1 MNVLRTVSSRLDA
14 LSNRER
20 VAVCL
25 AGIAVLYLLIGMLA
39 TGPLDVR
46 LRGFQRD
53 IAAQREVI
61 AALSGQKAALEGR
74 LREHPDAPFQA
85 QLARLEA
92 EIRRTDAEIAG
103 VSNGLVDPQRM
114 PVLVRD
120 LLAVTPGLHLKGLR
134 TLPAVPVSAREA
146 GAASADGADSSE
158 SRKASGEDLYKH
170 GIEITV
176 EGAYPALVDY
186 AGRLESL
193 PARVVW
199 NRTRIDAK
207 DYPRVAM
214 TLTLYTLSLERTWL
228 VL

>member
-1 MNVLRTVSSRLDA
+1 MSAFRTVVSRLDA

-20 VAVCL
+20 LAVCI
-25 AGIAVLYLLIGMLA
+25 AGIAVLYLIIGMLA
-39 TGPLDVR
+39 TGPLDAR

-61 AALSGQKAALEGR
+61 AALSGQKAVLEGQ
-74 LREHPDAPFQA
+74 LREHPDAPFQEK
-85 QLARLEA
+85 LARLDA
-92 EIRRTDAEIAG
+92 EIRRAEAEIAL
-103 VSNGLVDPQRM
+103 VSAGLVEPQRM
-114 PVLVRD
+114 PALVRD
-120 LLAVTPGLHLKGLR
+120 LLAVTPGLRLKGMR
-134 TLPAVPVSAREA
+134 TLPAVPVSAEETGEPSADRGSPREA
-146 GAASADGADSSE
+146 QGPTGQ
-158 SRKASGEDLYKH
+158 DLFKH

-176 EGAYPALVDY
+176 EGPYPALVDY
-186 AGRLESL
+186 AGRLEAL